1 MFNVRCWTFIFQN
14 NLELEPLNPLN
25 PEQVQKRRLFMLNII
40 KKSMLTGIGLALIA
54 KDEVEDLAKE
64 LVNKGKMSEN
74 EGTKFLEDL
83 QKRYDQTQQKLE
95 EKVQKAVKDFM
106 KKADV
111 VTGDELKGLK
121 KEIRELKKAISKGTD
136 ES

>member
-1 MFNVRCWTFIFQN
+1 
-14 NLELEPLNPLN
+14 
-25 PEQVQKRRLFMLNII
+25 MLNII
-40 KKSMLTGIGLALIA
+40 KKSMLTGVGLALIA
-54 KDEVEDLAKE
+54 KDEVEDLARE

-83 QKRYDQTQQKLE
+83 QKKYDETQTKLE

-121 KEIRELKKAISKGTD
+121 KEIRELKKAISEGPDTPK
-136 ES
+136 

>member
-1 MFNVRCWTFIFQN
+1 
-14 NLELEPLNPLN
+14 
-25 PEQVQKRRLFMLNII
+25 MLNIV

-83 QKRYDQTQQKLE
+83 QKRYDETQKMLE
-95 EKVQKAVKDFM
+95 EKVQRAVKDFM

-121 KEIRELKKAISKGTD
+121 KEIRDLKKAISEAGDTSK
-136 ES
+136 

>member
-1 MFNVRCWTFIFQN
+1 
-14 NLELEPLNPLN
+14 
-25 PEQVQKRRLFMLNII
+25 MLNII

-83 QKRYDQTQQKLE
+83 QKKYDETQKMLE
-95 EKVQKAVKDFM
+95 EKVQRAVKDFM

-121 KEIRELKKAISKGTD
+121 KEIRDLKKAISETGDTSK
-136 ES
+136 

>member
-1 MFNVRCWTFIFQN
+1 
-14 NLELEPLNPLN
+14 
-25 PEQVQKRRLFMLNII
+25 MLNII

-83 QKRYDQTQQKLE
+83 QKRYDETQKKLE
-95 EKVQKAVKDFM
+95 EKVQRAVKDFM

-111 VTGDELKGLK
+111 VTRDELKGLK
-121 KEIRELKKAISKGTD
+121 KEIRDLKKAISEAGDTSK
-136 ES
+136 

>member
-1 MFNVRCWTFIFQN
+1 
-14 NLELEPLNPLN
+14 
-25 PEQVQKRRLFMLNII
+25 MLNII

-54 KDEVEDLAKE
+54 KDEVEDLARE

-83 QKRYDQTQQKLE
+83 QKRYDETQTKLE

-106 KKADV
+106 KKSDV

-121 KEIRELKKAISKGTD
+121 KEIRELKKAISEGPGT
-136 ES
+136 SK

>member
-1 MFNVRCWTFIFQN
+1 
-14 NLELEPLNPLN
+14 
-25 PEQVQKRRLFMLNII
+25 MLNII

-54 KDEVEDLAKE
+54 KDEVEDLVKE

-74 EGTKFLEDL
+74 EGTKFLDDL
-83 QKRYDQTQQKLE
+83 QKRYDETQKKLE
-95 EKVQKAVKDFM
+95 EKVQQAVKDFM

-121 KEIRELKKAISKGTD
+121 KEIRDLKKAISEAGDTPK
-136 ES
+136 

>member
-1 MFNVRCWTFIFQN
+1 
-14 NLELEPLNPLN
+14 
-25 PEQVQKRRLFMLNII
+25 
-40 KKSMLTGIGLALIA
+40 MLTGIGLALIA
-54 KDEVEDLAKE
+54 KDEVEDLARE

-83 QKRYDQTQQKLE
+83 QKRYDETQTKLE

-111 VTGDELKGLK
+111 VTSDELKGLK
-121 KEIRELKKAISKGTD
+121 KEIRELKKAISEGPGT
-136 ES
+136 SK

>member
-1 MFNVRCWTFIFQN
+1 
-14 NLELEPLNPLN
+14 
-25 PEQVQKRRLFMLNII
+25 MLNII

-54 KDEVEDLAKE
+54 KDEVEDLVKE

-74 EGTKFLEDL
+74 EGTKFLDDL
-83 QKRYDQTQQKLE
+83 QKRYDETQKKLE
-95 EKVQKAVKDFM
+95 EKVQQAVKDFM

-121 KEIRELKKAISKGTD
+121 KEIRDLKKAISETGDTPK
-136 ES
+136 

>member
-1 MFNVRCWTFIFQN
+1 
-14 NLELEPLNPLN
+14 
-25 PEQVQKRRLFMLNII
+25 MLNII

-54 KDEVEDLAKE
+54 KDEVEDLARE

-83 QKRYDQTQQKLE
+83 QKKYDETQTKLE

-121 KEIRELKKAISKGTD
+121 KEIRELKKAISEGPDTPK
-136 ES
+136 

>member
-1 MFNVRCWTFIFQN
+1 
-14 NLELEPLNPLN
+14 
-25 PEQVQKRRLFMLNII
+25 MLNIT
-40 KKSMLTGIGLALIA
+40 KKALLTGIGLALIA

-83 QKRYDQTQQKLE
+83 QKRYDETQKKLE
-95 EKVQKAVKDFM
+95 EKIQQAVKDFM

-121 KEIRELKKAISKGTD
+121 KEIRDLKKAISERGDTSK
-136 ES
+136 

>member
-1 MFNVRCWTFIFQN
+1 
-14 NLELEPLNPLN
+14 
-25 PEQVQKRRLFMLNII
+25 MLNII

-106 KKADV
+106 KKA
-111 VTGDELKGLK
+111 
-121 KEIRELKKAISKGTD
+121 ISEGSDTAK
-136 ES
+136 

>member
-1 MFNVRCWTFIFQN
+1 
-14 NLELEPLNPLN
+14 
-25 PEQVQKRRLFMLNII
+25 MLNII

-74 EGTKFLEDL
+74 EGTRFLEDL
-83 QKRYDQTQQKLE
+83 QKRYDETQKKLE
-95 EKVQKAVKDFM
+95 EKVQRAVKDFM

-111 VTGDELKGLK
+111 VTRDELKGLK
-121 KEIRELKKAISKGTD
+121 KEIRDLKKAISEAGDTSK
-136 ES
+136 

>member
-1 MFNVRCWTFIFQN
+1 
-14 NLELEPLNPLN
+14 
-25 PEQVQKRRLFMLNII
+25 MLNII

-83 QKRYDQTQQKLE
+83 QKRYDETQKKLE
-95 EKVQKAVKDFM
+95 EKVQQMVKDFM

-121 KEIRELKKAISKGTD
+121 KEIRDLKKAISEAGDTS
-136 ES
+136 E

>member
-1 MFNVRCWTFIFQN
+1 
-14 NLELEPLNPLN
+14 
-25 PEQVQKRRLFMLNII
+25 MLNIV

-74 EGTKFLEDL
+74 EGTKFLEEL
-83 QKRYDQTQQKLE
+83 QKRYDETQKKLE
-95 EKVQKAVKDFM
+95 EKVQRAVKDFM

-121 KEIRELKKAISKGTD
+121 KEIREFFRG
-136 ES
+136 

>member
-1 MFNVRCWTFIFQN
+1 
-14 NLELEPLNPLN
+14 
-25 PEQVQKRRLFMLNII
+25 
-40 KKSMLTGIGLALIA
+40 MLTGIGLALIA

-83 QKRYDQTQQKLE
+83 QKRYDETQKKLE
-95 EKVQKAVKDFM
+95 EKVQRAVKDFM

-121 KEIRELKKAISKGTD
+121 KEIRDLKKAISERGDTSK
-136 ES
+136 

>member
-1 MFNVRCWTFIFQN
+1 
-14 NLELEPLNPLN
+14 
-25 PEQVQKRRLFMLNII
+25 MLNII

-83 QKRYDQTQQKLE
+83 QKRYDETQKKLE
-95 EKVQKAVKDFM
+95 EKVQQAVKDFM

-111 VTGDELKGLK
+111 VTGDELKALK
-121 KEIRELKKAISKGTD
+121 KEIRDLKKAIS
-136 ES
+136 ESGDTSK

>member
-1 MFNVRCWTFIFQN
+1 
-14 NLELEPLNPLN
+14 
-25 PEQVQKRRLFMLNII
+25 MLNII

-74 EGTKFLEDL
+74 EGTKFLEEL
-83 QKRYDQTQQKLE
+83 QKRYDETQKRLE
-95 EKVQKAVKDFM
+95 EKVQKAVRDFM

-111 VTGDELKGLK
+111 VTRDELKGLK
-121 KEIRELKKAISKGTD
+121 REIRDLKKAISEAEGT
-136 ES
+136 SK

>member
-1 MFNVRCWTFIFQN
+1 
-14 NLELEPLNPLN
+14 
-25 PEQVQKRRLFMLNII
+25 MLNII

-54 KDEVEDLAKE
+54 KDEVEDLARE
-64 LVNKGKMSEN
+64 LVKKGKMSEN

-83 QKRYDQTQQKLE
+83 QKRYDETQTKLE

-111 VTGDELKGLK
+111 VTSDELKGLK
-121 KEIRELKKAISKGTD
+121 KEIRELKKAISEGPD
-136 ES
+136 SP

>member
-1 MFNVRCWTFIFQN
+1 
-14 NLELEPLNPLN
+14 
-25 PEQVQKRRLFMLNII
+25 MLNII

-95 EKVQKAVKDFM
+95 EKLQKAVKDFM

-121 KEIRELKKAISKGTD
+121 KEIRELKKAIGKGTD

>member
-1 MFNVRCWTFIFQN
+1 
-14 NLELEPLNPLN
+14 
-25 PEQVQKRRLFMLNII
+25 MLNII

-64 LVNKGKMSEN
+64 LVNKGKMSES

-83 QKRYDQTQQKLE
+83 QKRYDETQKRLE

-121 KEIRELKKAISKGTD
+121 KEIRDLKKAISEAEDTSK
-136 ES
+136 

>member
-1 MFNVRCWTFIFQN
+1 
-14 NLELEPLNPLN
+14 
-25 PEQVQKRRLFMLNII
+25 
-40 KKSMLTGIGLALIA
+40 MLTGIGLALIA

-83 QKRYDQTQQKLE
+83 QKRYDETQKKLE
-95 EKVQKAVKDFM
+95 EKVQQAVKDFM

-111 VTGDELKGLK
+111 VTGDELKALK
-121 KEIRELKKAISKGTD
+121 KEIRDLKKAIS
-136 ES
+136 ESGDTSK

>member
-1 MFNVRCWTFIFQN
+1 
-14 NLELEPLNPLN
+14 
-25 PEQVQKRRLFMLNII
+25 MLNII

-54 KDEVEDLAKE
+54 KDEVEDLARE

-83 QKRYDQTQQKLE
+83 QKRYDETQIKLE

-121 KEIRELKKAISKGTD
+121 KEIRELKKAISEGPGTPK
-136 ES
+136 

>member
-1 MFNVRCWTFIFQN
+1 
-14 NLELEPLNPLN
+14 
-25 PEQVQKRRLFMLNII
+25 MLNII

-83 QKRYDQTQQKLE
+83 QKRYDETQQKLE
-95 EKVQKAVKDFM
+95 EKVQRAVKDFM

-121 KEIRELKKAISKGTD
+121 KEIRDLKKAIGESGDASK
-136 ES
+136 

>member
-1 MFNVRCWTFIFQN
+1 
-14 NLELEPLNPLN
+14 
-25 PEQVQKRRLFMLNII
+25 MLNII

-83 QKRYDQTQQKLE
+83 QKRYDETQKKLE
-95 EKVQKAVKDFM
+95 EKVQQAVKDFM

-111 VTGDELKGLK
+111 VTGDELKALK
-121 KEIRELKKAISKGTD
+121 KEIRDLKKAISETGD
-136 ES
+136 ISE